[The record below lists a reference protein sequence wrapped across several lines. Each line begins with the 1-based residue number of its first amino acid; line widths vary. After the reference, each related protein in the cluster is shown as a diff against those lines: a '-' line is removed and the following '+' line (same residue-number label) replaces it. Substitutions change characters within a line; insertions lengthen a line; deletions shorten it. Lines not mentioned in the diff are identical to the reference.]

1 MLFIQNSNGLTPIDI
16 ALEISKDGDGSLLK
30 KKDAVEK
37 EETKLTK
44 FQKVC
49 LKKVEEINQAELLA
63 QQNEKN
69 NKIVLQDRNQKTQI
83 SDFFWDA
90 IDKVKKDKCY

>member
-1 MLFIQNSNGLTPIDI
+1 MFDVTDSKKLEMLFIQNSNGLTPIDI

-44 FQKVC
+44 FQKSLC
-49 LKKVEEINQAELLA
+49 KL
-63 QQNEKN
+63 
-69 NKIVLQDRNQKTQI
+69 
-83 SDFFWDA
+83 S
-90 IDKVKKDKCY
+90 